1 MGFLGSFS
9 LTVKNHST
17 IRIFSLQ
24 GVVSCSLNP
33 FWSFSEIKQ
42 IRGTVSRAKEC
53 QLTAFLY

>member
-9 LTVKNHST
+9 LTVKNHPT
-17 IRIFSLQ
+17 VRMFSLL

-53 QLTAFLY
+53 HLPAFLY